1 VSELLLLANVNVQH
15 FLVLSHQLVPVK
27 FDFILKLDCT
37 KFVVPCFYHQ
47 RELLLII
54 DNRHVIMSW
63 ACVLRVCIPRVSG
76 FVSLNE
82 RITVQRFVFERLVW
96 RCVFRKWDR
105 VRILL
110 STFFRILMRIL
121 RRCTSVGR
129 LLFCIMNINLNL
141 LITYKW
147 FKAGCGGAL
156 LDDFC

>member
-1 VSELLLLANVNVQH
+1 VSELLLLAYVNVQH

-37 KFVVPCFYHQ
+37 KFVVSCFYHQ

-82 RITVQRFVFERLVW
+82 RITV
-96 RCVFRKWDR
+96 
-105 VRILL
+105 
-110 STFFRILMRIL
+110 
-121 RRCTSVGR
+121 
-129 LLFCIMNINLNL
+129 
-141 LITYKW
+141 
-147 FKAGCGGAL
+147 
-156 LDDFC
+156 